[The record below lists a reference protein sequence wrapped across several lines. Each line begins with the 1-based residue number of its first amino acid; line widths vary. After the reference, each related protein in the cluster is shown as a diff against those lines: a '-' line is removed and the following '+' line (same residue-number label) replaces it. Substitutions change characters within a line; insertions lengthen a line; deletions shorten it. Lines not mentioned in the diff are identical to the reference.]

1 MAAPART
8 DERTSS
14 RRRVGGAAA
23 RYAAF
28 PAEVE
33 AKQIQVR
40 HVDPVQFVR
49 WAGTKM
55 ADDLVSETR
64 LSGDLLS
71 VLREI
76 RAYVSLQTRV
86 RSLVTTRSKP

>member
-1 MAAPART
+1 
-8 DERTSS
+8 
-14 RRRVGGAAA
+14 
-23 RYAAF
+23 
-28 PAEVE
+28 
-33 AKQIQVR
+33 
-40 HVDPVQFVR
+40 
-49 WAGTKM
+49 M
-55 ADDLVSETR
+55 ADDVVSETR